1 MYIDCIAIGFGLQ
14 PFESFR
20 KAAQQQQ
27 PIGYGSYCPSPKP
40 TARRLEIRTPLLGL
54 GKNFVQGFFNQK
66 LPKVWKL
73 IGKKGSKNHKIELIH
88 SSSWN
93 AVQKSVRR
101 G

>member
-1 MYIDCIAIGFGLQ
+1 MYIDFIATRFGLQ

-54 GKNFVQGFFNQK
+54 GKNCAQVFFFEK

-73 IGKKGSKNHKIELIH
+73 IGKKGSKITN
-88 SSSWN
+88 
-93 AVQKSVRR
+93 
-101 G
+101 

>member
-1 MYIDCIAIGFGLQ
+1 MIFSCCIYIYRDFIAIRFGLQ

-54 GKNFVQGFFNQK
+54 GKNCAQVFFFLRNCEK
-66 LPKVWKL
+66 F
-73 IGKKGSKNHKIELIH
+73 GN
-88 SSSWN
+88 
-93 AVQKSVRR
+93 
-101 G
+101 